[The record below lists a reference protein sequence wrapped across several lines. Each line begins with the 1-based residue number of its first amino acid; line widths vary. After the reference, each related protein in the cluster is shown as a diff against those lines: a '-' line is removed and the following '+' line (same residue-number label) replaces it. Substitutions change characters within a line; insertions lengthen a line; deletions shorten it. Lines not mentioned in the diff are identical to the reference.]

1 MKDLL
6 TKNIGDEAQLAMS
19 LNSDGDLV
27 LSVVVK
33 SDDVLNALAKKI
45 PGGVDDLLFAAI
57 KAQLKR
63 MGSSGQ

>member
-1 MKDLL
+1 MKDLIR
-6 TKNIGDEAQLAMS
+6 KAVGDEAQLSIS

-27 LSVVVK
+27 LAVVIK
-33 SDDVLNALAKKI
+33 SDEILNELAKKI

-63 MGSSGQ
+63 MGAAS

>member
-63 MGSSGQ
+63 MGSSAQ